1 MRLDWNKGE
10 LGEGLRCYR
19 AEEFFAAH
27 EHWEIVWL
35 ASKEPEKS
43 FLQGLIQMAAA
54 FHHLQR
60 NNPRGTR
67 LLLQRAHARLERY
80 PETFGG
86 INVSSLL
93 KEIEEWL
100 QALDAKGAAKVH
112 SYPKLHHGGRDG
124 RAK

>member
-1 MRLDWNKGE
+1 MRLNWNKGE
-10 LGEGLRCYR
+10 LGEGLQCYR
-19 AEEFFAAH
+19 AEEFFLAH

-60 NNPRGTR
+60 NNPQGTR
-67 LLLQRAHARLERY
+67 LLLQRARARLERY
-80 PETFGG
+80 PEYFGG
-86 INVSSLL
+86 INISSLL

-112 SYPKLHHGGRDG
+112 SYPKLHARGKDG